1 MGSVAEPRLPIAS
14 DRSGTA
20 SAGIGQLAGFDE
32 RPVAW
37 FHGAVTATD
46 APVVARAIRSG
57 IDNGVPVVGVVDR
70 AGLEPDAGLPA
81 LEGLGLVARELAAAS
96 GVVPTALV
104 LDGPCLGGPAV
115 AAGLADLVV
124 MTSRATLYVN
134 GPAATARMTGID
146 GLDPQQL
153 GGPWTHH
160 ERSGVADAVAE
171 DVADALEV
179 VGDVLAFLPANSLE
193 VAPTVVGTD
202 PPDRGCGN
210 VGVIVPSN
218 ERSSYDTREVIA
230 EIVDDHWFVELR
242 GSYGPSMVVGLARIA
257 GIAVGVVANQP
268 SQLAGALDIESS
280 LKGARFV
287 RWCDSFNLPLL
298 TLVDTPGFRPGR
310 DQEWRGIVRHGAKL
324 AFAYAEATVPRI
336 SIVLR
341 KAYGGAY
348 IVMDC
353 KAMGNDCALAWPTA
367 EIAVMGAKGAVEIV
381 HRKELARIADEGERG
396 VRRTELETDYAT
408 EHLSPRVAAE
418 RGYIDAVIDPSETRL
433 VVAEALRALMAR
445 RERPTRR
452 RHENIPL

>member
-1 MGSVAEPRLPIAS
+1 MGTVAGPRLSIAS
-14 DRSGTA
+14 DRSGSVA
-20 SAGIGQLAGFDE
+20 AGIGQLKGFDE

-37 FHGAVTATD
+37 FHGTVTASD
-46 APVVARAIRSG
+46 APVVARAIRAG
-57 IDNGVPVVGVVDR
+57 IDNGVPVVGVLDR
-70 AGLEPDAGLPA
+70 AGLEPDAGLAA
-81 LEGLGLVARELAAAS
+81 LQGLGLVARELVAAS

-115 AAGLADLVV
+115 VAGLADLVV
-124 MTSRATLYVN
+124 MTNRATMFVN
-134 GPAATARMTGID
+134 GPAATARMTGLE

-153 GGPWTHH
+153 GGAWAHH
-160 ERSGVADAVAE
+160 SRSGVADVVAD

-179 VGDVLAFLPANSLE
+179 VGDVLSFLPANSLE
-193 VAPTVVGTD
+193 VAPVSTNTD
-202 PPDRGCGN
+202 PADRGCGN
-210 VGVIVPSN
+210 VAVIVPSN
-218 ERSSYDTREVIA
+218 ERSSYDVREVAA
-230 EIVDDHWFVELR
+230 EVADDRWFVELR
-242 GSYGPSMVVGLARIA
+242 GGYGGSLVVGLARIA
-257 GIAVGVVANQP
+257 GVPVGVVANQP

-287 RWCDSFNLPLL
+287 RWCDAFNLPLL

-353 KAMGNDCALAWPTA
+353 KAMGNDCALAWATA

-381 HRKELARIADEGERG
+381 HRKALQKVTEPDERDAQ
-396 VRRTELETDYAT
+396 RAQLEADYAA

-418 RGYIDAVIDPSETRL
+418 RGYIDGVIDPAATRL
-433 VVAEALRALMAR
+433 AVAEALMALAAK
-445 RERPTRR
+445 RERPVRR
-452 RHENIPL
+452 RHDNIPL

>member
-1 MGSVAEPRLPIAS
+1 MGTVAAPRLPIAS
-14 DRSGTA
+14 DRSGSGA
-20 SAGIGQLAGFDE
+20 AGIGQLAGFDD

-37 FHGAVTATD
+37 FHGAVTAAD
-46 APVVARAIRSG
+46 APVMTRAIRAG
-57 IDNGVPVVGVVDR
+57 IDNGIPVVGVVDR
-70 AGLEPDAGLPA
+70 AGLEPDAGLAA
-81 LEGLGLVARELAAAS
+81 LSGLGMVARELAAAS

-104 LDGPCLGGPAV
+104 LDGPCLGAPAV
-115 AAGLADLVV
+115 AAGLVDLVV
-124 MTSRATLYVN
+124 MTDQATMFVN
-134 GPAATARMTGID
+134 GPAATARMTGIQ

-153 GGPWTHH
+153 GGPWAHSS
-160 ERSGVADAVAE
+160 RSGVADAVAT
-171 DVADALEV
+171 DVTESLEV
-179 VGDVLAFLPANSLE
+179 VGDVLSFLPANSLE
-193 VAPTVVGTD
+193 VPPTMTSAD

-210 VGVIVPSN
+210 LAVVVPSN
-218 ERSSYDTREVIA
+218 DRSSYDVRDVIA
-230 EIVDDHWFVELR
+230 EVADDHWFVELR
-242 GSYGPSMVVGLARIA
+242 ASYGASLVVGFARIA
-257 GIAVGVVANQP
+257 GLPVGVVANQP

-324 AFAYAEATVPRI
+324 AFAYAEATVPRV
-336 SIVLR
+336 SVVLR

-353 KAMGNDCALAWPTA
+353 KSMGNDCALAWATA

-381 HRKELARIADEGERG
+381 HRKALQRIEDAGEREA
-396 VRRTELETDYAT
+396 RRVQLEADYST

-418 RGYIDAVIDPSETRL
+418 RGYIDGVIDPAATRL
-433 VVAEALRALMAR
+433 AVAEALMALSAK
-445 RERPTRR
+445 REKPVRR